1 MLILEKS
8 LNISQH
14 KYMCQDMKRGDM
26 KMTFFQLYY
35 TVYYLLKINQTEGM

>member
-1 MLILEKS
+1 MLILENS

-14 KYMCQDMKRGDM
+14 KYMCRDM

-35 TVYYLLKINQTEGM
+35 TVYYLLKIYQTEGM